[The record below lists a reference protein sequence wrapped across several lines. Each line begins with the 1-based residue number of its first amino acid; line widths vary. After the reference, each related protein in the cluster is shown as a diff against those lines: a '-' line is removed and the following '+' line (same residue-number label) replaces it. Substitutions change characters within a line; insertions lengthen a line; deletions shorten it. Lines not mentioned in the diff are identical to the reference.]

1 MDAMQGI
8 AQQSLAG
15 RTQGQAAIAGEN
27 AVAAA
32 QRKDDPAI
40 RKAAE
45 DFEAVFIASI
55 LENMTATM
63 PVNSTFGGGFSEQ
76 IYRGLLNEQYS
87 KSIAAKGGIGIADNV
102 YRFLM
107 GFQEVGHDAP
117 ARSPR

>member
-1 MDAMQGI
+1 MDTMQGI
-8 AQQSLAG
+8 AQLGLAG
-15 RTQGQAAIAGEN
+15 RTQNQAAIAGEKT
-27 AVAAA
+27 VAAA
-32 QRKDDPAI
+32 LRKDDPAI

-55 LENMTATM
+55 LENMSAGI

-76 IYRGLLNEQYS
+76 IYRGMLNEQYS